1 MNPLIALT
9 IYATLIWGTLI
20 TMVSSHWLMTWIGL
34 EMNMFAI
41 IPLIMKSQTPRA
53 TEAATKYFLTQ
64 ASASMLLLLAAS
76 LNFMET
82 GQWTLTSLDNSTAT
96 TILLIS
102 LMMKLGMAPFHFW
115 VPEVTQGTLLST
127 GLVILTWQKLAPL
140 SIMYQIAPLFE
151 PNIILTSA
159 ILSILIGG
167 WGGLNQTQLRKI
179 MAYSSIAHMGWMAAV
194 LTFNPSLMLLNLLL
208 YIIFTLAMFT
218 IMMNCFTSST
228 STLSMSWNN
237 HPLMVTM
244 LLTVLMSMGGLPP
257 LTGFIPKWLI
267 IDELIKNSN
276 IILPLTMAVMAL
288 LNLYFYM
295 RLIYASSLT
304 LFPSNNNIKF
314 KWKMFTPHKTLLLPV
329 MLTLSSFLI
338 PLTPMIYI
346 LN

>member
-1 MNPLIALT
+1 MNPIVT
-9 IYATLIWGTLI
+9 IIIFTTLIMGTLI
-20 TMVSSHWLMTWIGL
+20 AMISSHWLMTWIGL

-41 IPLIMKSQTPRA
+41 IPLIMKSHSPRT
-53 TEAATKYFLTQ
+53 TEAATKYFLIQ
-64 ASASMLLLLAAS
+64 ASASMMLLLAAS

-82 GQWTLTSLDNSTAT
+82 GQWTLTSLESSLSS

-115 VPEVTQGTLLST
+115 VPEVTQGTKLST
-127 GLVILTWQKLAPL
+127 GLIILTWQKLAPL
-140 SIMYQIAPLFE
+140 SIMYQIHPSLN
-151 PNIILTSA
+151 PNIMLTSA
-159 ILSILIGG
+159 VLSILVGG

-194 LTFNPSLMLLNLLL
+194 VMFNPSLMLLNLLL

-218 IMMNCFTSST
+218 ILMNCHSTST
-228 STLSMSWNN
+228 STLSMTWNN
-237 HPLMVTM
+237 YPLMTTM
-244 LLTVLMSMGGLPP
+244 MLTVLMSMGGLPP
-257 LTGFIPKWLI
+257 LSGFIPKWLI
-267 IDELIKNSN
+267 MDELIKNNN
-276 IILPLTMAVMAL
+276 IMLSTTMAVMAL

-314 KWKMFTPHKTLLLPV
+314 KWKINTPHKIALLPT
-329 MLTLSSFLI
+329 MLTLSTLI
-338 PLTPMIYI
+338 LPLTPMIYT

>member
-1 MNPLIALT
+1 MNPLVT
-9 IYATLIWGTLI
+9 IIIFTTLITGTLI
-20 TMVSSHWLMTWIGL
+20 VMISSHWLMTWIGL
-34 EMNMFAI
+34 EMNMFAM
-41 IPLIMKSQTPRA
+41 IPLIMKTHSPRT
-53 TEAATKYFLTQ
+53 TEAATKYFLIQ
-64 ASASMLLLLAAS
+64 ASASMMLLLATS

-82 GQWTLTSLDNSTAT
+82 GQWTLTSLDSAMPA

-115 VPEVTQGTLLST
+115 VPEVTQGTILST
-127 GLVILTWQKLAPL
+127 GLIILTWQKLAPL
-140 SIMYQIAPLFE
+140 SILYQTHQSLN

-159 ILSILIGG
+159 VLSILIGG

-194 LTFNPSLMLLNLLL
+194 MVFNPTLMLLNLLL

-218 IMMNCFTSST
+218 ILMNCSSTST
-228 STLSMSWNN
+228 STLSMTWNN
-237 HPLMVTM
+237 HPLLTTM

-257 LTGFIPKWLI
+257 LSGFIPKWLI
-267 IDELIKNSN
+267 MDELIKNNN
-276 IILPLTMAVMAL
+276 ITLSVTMAIMAL

-304 LFPSNNNIKF
+304 LFPSSNNIKF
-314 KWKMFTPHKTLLLPV
+314 KWKIHTPFKITLLPTMV
-329 MLTLSSFLI
+329 TLSTLI
-338 PLTPMIYI
+338 LPMTPMIYT

>member
-1 MNPLIALT
+1 MNPLISLT
-9 IYATLIWGTLI
+9 IYFTLISGTLI
-20 TMVSSHWLMTWIGL
+20 TMISSHWLMTWIGL

-41 IPLIMKSQTPRA
+41 IPLIMKSHTPRA
-53 TEAATKYFLTQ
+53 TEAATKYFLIQ

-76 LNFMET
+76 LNFMKM
-82 GQWTLTSLDNSTAT
+82 GQWTLTSLDDQTAAT
-96 TILLIS
+96 LLLIS

-140 SIMYQIAPLFE
+140 SIMYQTAPLLK
-151 PNIILTSA
+151 PDIILTSA

-208 YIIFTLAMFT
+208 YIIFTLATFT
-218 IMMNCFTSST
+218 IMMSCSTSST

-237 HPLMVTM
+237 YPLMMTM

-267 IDELIKNSN
+267 IDELIKNNN
-276 IILPLTMAVMAL
+276 IILPLAMAMMAL

-304 LFPSNNNIKF
+304 LFPSSNNIKF
-314 KWKMFTPHKTLLLPV
+314 KWKVITPHKTFLLPV
-329 MLTLSSFLI
+329 LLTLSSFLI